1 MLIAVGR
8 VGVRATGHVRAAPA
22 SPAAARPRP
31 KEPEVLL
38 TTATTGAGIP
48 ELLAALDRH
57 RARARQGADVTA
69 RVARAEA
76 QLWAILG
83 ERVRDR
89 LTAGPARTATEATIL
104 EVAEHRLDPFAA
116 ADQLLAQLR

>member
-1 MLIAVGR
+1 VPAV
-8 VGVRATGHVRAAPA
+8 
-22 SPAAARPRP
+22 ARPRP

-38 TTATTGAGIP
+38 TTATTGAGVP

-57 RARARQGADVTA
+57 REKSREGTDSTA
-69 RVARAEA
+69 RLARAEA

-89 LTAGPARTATEATIL
+89 LTTGSARTATQATIL
-104 EVAEHRLDPFAA
+104 EVAEHQLDPFSA
-116 ADQLLAQLR
+116 ADRLLAQLR